1 MNKRILILLG
11 IIAGLWSCQ
20 QEPADDWKLTSLMPY
35 GVPVTIMAPDSV
47 IVKTS
52 DMGGLLKDI
61 TVRGGE
67 DYYLQIYATDAET
80 TDISKIKANQLAEVK
95 SNRYFSRIV
104 MEEEPGF
111 IYETQIDSNNINYGF
126 RYIRVQGDKEYIF
139 QTGLTSIYSLEE
151 VERMYEAVKPQER

>member
-1 MNKRILILLG
+1 MLG
-11 IIAGLWSCQ
+11 VIAGLWSCR
-20 QEPADDWKLTSLMPY
+20 QEAADDWKPTSLMPY

-47 IVKTS
+47 VVKTS

-67 DYYLQIYATDAET
+67 DYYIQIYATDAET

-104 MEEEPGF
+104 REEEPGF
-111 IYETQIDSNNINYGF
+111 IYQTQIDSNNINYGY
-126 RYIRVQGDKEYIF
+126 RYIRVEGDKEYIF
-139 QTGLTSIYSLEE
+139 QPGLTGIYSLEE
-151 VERMYEAVKPQER
+151 VERMYDAVKPQDR